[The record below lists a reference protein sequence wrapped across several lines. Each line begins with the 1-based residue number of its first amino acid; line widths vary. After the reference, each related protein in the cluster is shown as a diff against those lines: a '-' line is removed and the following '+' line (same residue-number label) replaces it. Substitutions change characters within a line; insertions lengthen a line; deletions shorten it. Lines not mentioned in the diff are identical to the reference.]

1 MVQFGCYG
9 CGTGPGDESSAFHIG
24 EGIGGLISVGETQ

>member
-9 CGTGPGDESSAFHIG
+9 CGADPEDESRAFHIG
-24 EGIGGLISVGETQ
+24 EGIGGPTSVGEIQ